1 MLGWRAIAFKEKT
14 MKKKIDLR
22 FNDHKE
28 AIIEM
33 ANAIEDCPLTNR
45 ALALMIF
52 DSCKVTM
59 TQAMEILN
67 VLPELSR
74 KYLKAVQ

>member
-1 MLGWRAIAFKEKT
+1 

-33 ANAIEDCPLTNR
+33 ANAIKECPLSNR
-45 ALALMIF
+45 ALALMIA
-52 DSCKVTM
+52 DSSPVTL
-59 TQAMEILN
+59 TQALAVLN
-67 VLPELSR
+67 TLPDLAD
-74 KYLKAVQ
+74 KYVKKTKVRD

>member
-1 MLGWRAIAFKEKT
+1 

-33 ANAIEDCPLTNR
+33 ANAIEKCPLTNR
-45 ALALMIF
+45 ALALLIA

-59 TQAMEILN
+59 SQAISVIE
-67 VLPELSR
+67 VLPKLSKR
-74 KYLKAVQ
+74 YLK